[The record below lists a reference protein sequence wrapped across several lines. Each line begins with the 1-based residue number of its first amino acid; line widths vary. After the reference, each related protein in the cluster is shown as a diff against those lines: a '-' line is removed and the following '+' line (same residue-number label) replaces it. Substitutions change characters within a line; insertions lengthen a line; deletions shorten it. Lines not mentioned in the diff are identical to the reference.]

1 MRILLVEDDAL
12 LGDGIAAVLRDA
24 GLVVDWMQDGVTGE
38 SALMTTDYELL
49 VLDIGLPRQDG
60 LTLLKK
66 LRGKGKDLPVLLL
79 TARDTVDDRVK
90 GLEAGADD
98 YLVKPFALAELTARV
113 RALLRRAHGRANPE
127 LKHGDLTVDPAA
139 HQVWLKG
146 ELVVLSGKEFAL
158 LVDLLE
164 HRGTARSREQLEDS
178 LYGFGEEVG
187 SNAVEVHIH
196 HLRKKL
202 GDQLIRTMRGVGYVI
217 A

>member
-66 LRGKGKDLPVLLL
+66 LRSKGKDLPVLLL

>member
-1 MRILLVEDDAL
+1 MRILLAEDDAL
-12 LGDGIAAVLRDA
+12 LGDGIAAVLRET
-24 GLVVDWMQDGVTGE
+24 GLVVDWLDDGVKAE
-38 SALMTTDYELL
+38 SALLTTDYELV

-60 LTLLKK
+60 LSVLRK
-66 LRGKGKDLPVLLL
+66 LRSKGSDIPVLLL
-79 TARDTVDDRVK
+79 TARDSIEDRVA

-98 YLVKPFALAELTARV
+98 YLIKPFAMEELQARV
-113 RALLRRAHGRANPE
+113 RALMRRAHGRATPE
-127 LKHGDLTVDPAA
+127 IRVGDLRVDPASR
-139 HQVWLKG
+139 QVWKAE

-158 LVDLLE
+158 LIDLLE
-164 HRGTARSREQLEDS
+164 HKGTARSREQLEDS

-202 GDQLIRTMRGVGYVI
+202 GEQFIRTMRGVGYVI

>member
-1 MRILLVEDDAL
+1 MRILLAEDDAL
-12 LGDGIAAVLRDA
+12 LGDGIAAVLRET
-24 GLVVDWMQDGVTGE
+24 GLVVDWLDDGVKAE
-38 SALMTTDYELL
+38 SALLTTDYELV

-60 LTLLKK
+60 LSVLRK
-66 LRGKGKDLPVLLL
+66 LRSKGSDIPVLLL
-79 TARDTVDDRVK
+79 TARDSIEDRVE

-98 YLVKPFALAELTARV
+98 YLIKPFAMEELQARV
-113 RALLRRAHGRANPE
+113 RALMRRAHGRATPE
-127 LKHGDLTVDPAA
+127 IRVGDLRVDPASR
-139 HQVWLKG
+139 QVWKAE

-158 LVDLLE
+158 LIDLLE
-164 HRGTARSREQLEDS
+164 HKGTARSREQLEDS

-202 GDQLIRTMRGVGYVI
+202 GEQFIRTMRGVGYVI